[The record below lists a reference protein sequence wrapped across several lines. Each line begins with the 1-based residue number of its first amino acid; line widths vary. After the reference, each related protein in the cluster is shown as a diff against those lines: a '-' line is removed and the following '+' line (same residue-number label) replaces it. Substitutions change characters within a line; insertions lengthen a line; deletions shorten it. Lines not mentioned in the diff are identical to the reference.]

1 MCATSATSVTRLG
14 DFWNLFM
21 TNLITIVGKIVGD
34 LLGCFENNHFLSKF
48 VAETFGET
56 FAKIGLHLVTQF
68 ATPKSVIS
76 IWNSVDSIANQFLS
90 LKSWS
95 AYLWKEINQNILK
108 IFFVTD
114 VRWKSS
120 VTSIKSPNVYKS
132 YPKMI
137 SPDEWKI
144 LTHLQ
149 KLPKNVG
156 YLDQLIV
163 EIALKS
169 CPKCNKSLNL
179 VTLIGTENINFNT
192 PSV

>member
-76 IWNSVDSIANQFLS
+76 IWNSVDSVANQFLS

-120 VTSIKSPNVYKS
+120 VTSIKLPNVYKS

-137 SPDEWKI
+137 SLEKWKI
-144 LTHLQ
+144 LTSLQ
-149 KLPKNVG
+149 KL
-156 YLDQLIV
+156 Y
-163 EIALKS
+163 
-169 CPKCNKSLNL
+169 
-179 VTLIGTENINFNT
+179 ENISNLGKIFVAT
-192 PSV
+192 DLEKLPKVQ